1 MEITL
6 QYVDGVTILGLAGR
20 FVVGSTDTEHP
31 PIARFITELIAA
43 GRVDVMID
51 LARLTKID
59 AHGIGQLAWSLAT
72 LRRCGGRTALIAP
85 SRHVRRMLAV
95 TKVDTL
101 SAVYDSEPEA
111 IASTRRRDIRHESGY
126 RSPNKAPGA
135 CAADSS

>member
-6 QYVDGVTILGLAGR
+6 QYVNDATILGLAGR
-20 FVVGSTDTEHP
+20 FVVGSTDMEHP
-31 PIARFITELIAA
+31 PMRVFIAELVAA
-43 GRVDVMID
+43 GRVDVMVD

-59 AHGIGQLAWSLAT
+59 AYGVGQLAWSLAT

-101 SAVYDSEPEA
+101 STVYDSEPEA
-111 IASTRRRDIRHESGY
+111 IASTRRREIPHGC
-126 RSPNKAPGA
+126 SPGKAHGA
-135 CAADSS
+135 CAAESS